1 MDRSRKRLAQFT
13 LSVPLAIMAPG
24 LAAGPGF
31 FALGLI
37 AASFFFLTIISRRPE
52 YGAGALYVG
61 LPVLSLLAIRL
72 HEDGLALSLWAM
84 ALVWACDSGAFF
96 VGRQFGG
103 PKLAPT
109 ISPAKT
115 WSGLIGGVAAATLLA
130 MAMRWAH
137 GLPLH
142 LVVATPFLAVL
153 AQGGDLFES
162 ALKRR
167 AGVKDSGNV
176 LPGHGGVMDRLDGIV
191 PVRAGCRAFDL
202 PAGPVLMRSVTILG
216 ATGSVGTST
225 LDLVER
231 EPDRY
236 YVRALTANCDV
247 AKLAAAARRT
257 NAELAVVADESCLPD
272 LREALAGT
280 ETGVAGGRAAVIEA
294 AAMPVDWTMGAI
306 VGCAGLEPAMAAIAN
321 GGTVVLANKE
331 PLVSAGEVVLAAR
344 GPGGRDAAP
353 GRQRA

>member
-1 MDRSRKRLAQFT
+1 MTDPQIDPAATSVEGPATPPAAGMSNLTKRVLASIVMIAVASLCLALGGLAFWLLAVVVGLFMMAEWSDLLKVDRARKRLAQFT

-37 AASFFFLTIISRRPE
+37 AAAFFFLTIISRRPE

-72 HEDGLALSLWAM
+72 HVDGLALSLWAM

-103 PKLAPT
+103 PKLAPK

-130 MAMRWAH
+130 VVMRWAH

-142 LVVATPFLAVL
+142 LVIATPMLAVL

-191 PVRAGCRAFDL
+191 PVAPIA
-202 PAGPVLMRSVTILG
+202 
-216 ATGSVGTST
+216 
-225 LDLVER
+225 
-231 EPDRY
+231 
-236 YVRALTANCDV
+236 AL
-247 AKLAAAARRT
+247 LIF
-257 NAELAVVADESCLPD
+257 LPD
-272 LREALAGT
+272 LF
-280 ETGVAGGRAAVIEA
+280 
-294 AAMPVDWTMGAI
+294 
-306 VGCAGLEPAMAAIAN
+306 
-321 GGTVVLANKE
+321 
-331 PLVSAGEVVLAAR
+331 
-344 GPGGRDAAP
+344 
-353 GRQRA
+353 

>member
-1 MDRSRKRLAQFT
+1 VTEPETPPTGNADAAPVKAMSNLTKRVLASIVMIAVASLCLALGGLAFWLLAVIVGLFMMAEWSDLLKVDRSRKRLAQFA

-37 AASFFFLTIISRRPE
+37 AATFFFLTIVSRRPE
-52 YGAGALYVG
+52 FGVGALYVG
-61 LPVLSLLAIRL
+61 LPVFSLLAIRL
-72 HEDGLALSLWAM
+72 QDDGLALSLWAM

-103 PKLAPT
+103 PKLAPS

-115 WSGLIGGVAAATLLA
+115 WSGLIGGVTAATLLA
-130 MAMRWAH
+130 LVMRWTH

-142 LVVATPFLAVL
+142 LVIATPFLAVL

-191 PVRAGCRAFDL
+191 PVAPIAAL
-202 PAGPVLMRSVTILG
+202 LIL
-216 ATGSVGTST
+216 
-225 LDLVER
+225 
-231 EPDRY
+231 
-236 YVRALTANCDV
+236 
-247 AKLAAAARRT
+247 
-257 NAELAVVADESCLPD
+257 LPD
-272 LREALAGT
+272 LF
-280 ETGVAGGRAAVIEA
+280 
-294 AAMPVDWTMGAI
+294 
-306 VGCAGLEPAMAAIAN
+306 
-321 GGTVVLANKE
+321 
-331 PLVSAGEVVLAAR
+331 
-344 GPGGRDAAP
+344 
-353 GRQRA
+353 

>member
-1 MDRSRKRLAQFT
+1 MTDPDIPPTGTPEAAPVKSMSNLTKRVLASIVMIAVASVCLALGGLAFWLLAVVVGLFMMAEWSDLLKVDAKQKRLAQFA

-37 AASFFFLTIISRRPE
+37 AATFFFLTIVSRRPE
-52 YGAGALYVG
+52 FGAGALYVG
-61 LPVLSLLAIRL
+61 LPVFSLLAIRL
-72 HEDGLALSLWAM
+72 HVDGYGHEDGLVLSLWAM

-103 PKLAPT
+103 PKLAPS

-115 WSGLIGGVAAATLLA
+115 WSGLIGGVTAATLLA
-130 MAMRWAH
+130 LVMRWAH

-142 LVVATPFLAVL
+142 LVIATPVLAVL

-191 PVRAGCRAFDL
+191 PVAPIA
-202 PAGPVLMRSVTILG
+202 
-216 ATGSVGTST
+216 
-225 LDLVER
+225 
-231 EPDRY
+231 
-236 YVRALTANCDV
+236 AL
-247 AKLAAAARRT
+247 LIF
-257 NAELAVVADESCLPD
+257 LPD
-272 LREALAGT
+272 LF
-280 ETGVAGGRAAVIEA
+280 
-294 AAMPVDWTMGAI
+294 
-306 VGCAGLEPAMAAIAN
+306 
-321 GGTVVLANKE
+321 
-331 PLVSAGEVVLAAR
+331 
-344 GPGGRDAAP
+344 
-353 GRQRA
+353 